1 MRPGRNYRSSVAFK
15 ALLTPIH
22 TYGEVSTCLMEIK
35 IDIRPTAKC
44 IGGLIERPNIGQRSD
59 YDDAETCRPTHST
72 CWHNCDPGHRRRR
85 DCMADLFTSSERR
98 SRPCCSCG
106 PSASRGEQAAR
117 ARG

>member
-22 TYGEVSTCLMEIK
+22 TYGEVSTCLAEIK

-59 YDDAETCRPTHST
+59 YDDAETCHPTPSA
-72 CWHNCDPGHRRRR
+72 CWDNCDPGHCRHGCMGHLFVSSGRRCRLR
-85 DCMADLFTSSERR
+85 CPS
-98 SRPCCSCG
+98 G
-106 PSASRGEQAAR
+106 PSASRREQAAR